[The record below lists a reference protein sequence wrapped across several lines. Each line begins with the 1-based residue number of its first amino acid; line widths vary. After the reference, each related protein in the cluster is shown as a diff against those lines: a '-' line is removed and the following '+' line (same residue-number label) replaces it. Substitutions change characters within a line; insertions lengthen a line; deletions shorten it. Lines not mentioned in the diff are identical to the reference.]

1 MAKITDEPPAVV
13 GQDLARL
20 RAALNDVIPAKRSGN
35 LMLASWNIRAFGG
48 LAGTWMTGADHSPKR
63 DWHAVHCIA
72 EFVRRF
78 DVVAVQ
84 ECRADLTA
92 LRALMTVLGNRWAF
106 LVTDVTRGDPGNGER
121 LAFIFDTK
129 RVQLSGLA
137 AELVVPTDSAPG
149 AIGENAFDR
158 QFARTPYA
166 VSFRRQ
172 TSVFVLVS
180 LHVLWGKKPADRLGE
195 LSAIA
200 QWLADW
206 AKKEND
212 INQNLIV
219 LGDFNIDRLGDPLY
233 EAFVSTGLWPP
244 TELNTVPRTLYQ
256 TPSKPHFYDQ
266 IAWFTDTTNLTG
278 RLTLGYH
285 GRAGGFDF
293 RPHVLRGMDN
303 TALSWRLSDHLPLW
317 VEFTT

>member
-1 MAKITDEPPAVV
+1 MAAITDEPPRLVTE
-13 GQDLARL
+13 DLDRL
-20 RAALNDVIPAKRSGN
+20 RVALTGAIPRKRAEN
-35 LMLASWNIRAFGG
+35 LLLASWNIRAFGG
-48 LAGTWMTGADHSPKR
+48 LAETWRTGTEDSPKR

-84 ECRADLTA
+84 ECRADLSA
-92 LRALMTVLGNRWAF
+92 MRALMTVLGERWAF
-106 LVTDVTRGDPGNGER
+106 LVTDVTKGSTGNDER
-121 LAFIFDTK
+121 LAFVFDTR

-137 AELVVPTDSAPG
+137 AELVVPTESAPS
-149 AIGENAFDR
+149 AISKSAFDR

-166 VSFRRQ
+166 VSFRRHKG
-172 TSVFVLVS
+172 VFVLVS
-180 LHVLWGKKPADRLGE
+180 LHVLWGKKPTDRLGE

-200 QWLADW
+200 HWLADW
-206 AKKEND
+206 AAAEND

-244 TELNTVPRTLYQ
+244 AELNAVPRTLHA
-256 TPSKPHFYDQ
+256 TPTKPHFYDQ

-278 RLTLGYH
+278 RLTFGYN

-317 VEFTT
+317 VELTT

>member
-1 MAKITDEPPAVV
+1 MAAITDEPPPLVRK
-13 GQDLARL
+13 DLARL
-20 RAALNDVIPAKRSGN
+20 KVALTGAIPRKRTGN
-35 LMLASWNIRAFGG
+35 LVLASWNIRAFGG
-48 LAGTWMTGADHSPKR
+48 LAATWMTAPADSPKR

-84 ECRADLTA
+84 ECRADLSA
-92 LRALMTVLGNRWAF
+92 LRALMTVLGDRWAF
-106 LVTDVTRGDPGNGER
+106 IVTDVTKGGAGNGER

-137 AELVVPTDSAPG
+137 AELVVPTDNAPG

-200 QWLADW
+200 RWLADW
-206 AKKEND
+206 AAEEND

-219 LGDFNIDRLGDPLY
+219 LGDFNIDRL
-233 EAFVSTGLWPP
+233 V
-244 TELNTVPRTLYQ
+244 VR
-256 TPSKPHFYDQ
+256 
-266 IAWFTDTTNLTG
+266 
-278 RLTLGYH
+278 R
-285 GRAGGFDF
+285 
-293 RPHVLRGMDN
+293 
-303 TALSWRLSDHLPLW
+303 
-317 VEFTT
+317 

>member
-1 MAKITDEPPAVV
+1 MATITDEPPVAVR
-13 GQDLARL
+13 QDLDRL
-20 RAALNDVIPAKRSGN
+20 RAALDDAIPRKRAGS
-35 LMLASWNIRAFGG
+35 LLLASWNIRAFGR
-48 LAGTWMTGADHSPKR
+48 LAVTWTTGPADSPKR
-63 DWHAVHCIA
+63 DWRAVHCIA
-72 EFVRRF
+72 EFVRHF

-92 LRALMTVLGNRWAF
+92 LRALMTVLGDRWAF
-106 LVTDVTRGDPGNGER
+106 LVTDVTKGDPGNGER
-121 LAFIFDTK
+121 LAFVFDTA

-137 AELVVPTDSAPG
+137 AELVVPTDTAPG
-149 AIGENAFDR
+149 TIRADAFER

-166 VSFRRQ
+166 VSFRRHD
-172 TSVFVLVS
+172 SVFVLVS
-180 LHVLWGKKPADRLGE
+180 LHVLWGRSPADRLAE
-195 LSAIA
+195 LTAIA
-200 QWLADW
+200 EWLASW
-206 AKKEND
+206 AGEEND

-219 LGDFNIDRLGDPLY
+219 LGDFNIDRLGDALY

-244 TELNTVPRTLYQ
+244 TELNMVPRTLFA
-256 TPSKPHFYDQ
+256 TPTKPHFYDQ

-278 RLTLGYH
+278 RLTLGYQ

-293 RPHVLRGMDN
+293 RPHVLRGMDD

>member
-1 MAKITDEPPAVV
+1 MAGITDEPPPLVR
-13 GQDLARL
+13 QDLDRL
-20 RAALNDVIPAKRSGN
+20 SLALTDAIPTKRKGN
-35 LMLASWNIRAFGG
+35 LLLASWNIRAFGG
-48 LAGTWMTGADHSPKR
+48 LAATWMTGPEDSPKR

-92 LRALMTVLGNRWAF
+92 LRALMTVLGERWAF
-106 LVTDVTRGDPGNGER
+106 LVTDVTTGDRGNGER
-121 LAFIFDTK
+121 LAFLFDTK
-129 RVQLSGLA
+129 RVHPSGLA

-149 AIGENAFDR
+149 TIKKTAFDR

-172 TSVFVLVS
+172 MNVFVLVS

-206 AKKEND
+206 AAEEND

-244 TELNTVPRTLYQ
+244 AELNAVPRTLYA
-256 TPSKPHFYDQ
+256 TPTKPHFYDQ
-266 IAWFTDTTNLTG
+266 IAWFSDTTNLTG

-285 GRAGGFDF
+285 GHAGGFDF
-293 RPHVLRGMDN
+293 RPHVLRSMDN

-317 VEFTT
+317 VEFTS